1 MKYALFTLL
10 WVLPFLSVA
19 QSNFQKGYIVTNSKD
34 TLRGYIDYKES
45 ILNPSS
51 IKFKDNSESKP
62 RTFTIEEC
70 AAYAIDSLEN
80 YERYIVSVST
90 SREELSNVSVGRDS
104 SFRID
109 TVLLK
114 VLNRGKNI
122 TLFSYKD
129 DIKKRYYIIDKNEV
143 KPVELVRNFYFK
155 PDQPGRMLT
164 ENVYV
169 RQLRSKMR
177 LFIVPDMLDERSL
190 LGVNYGDKDLLTI
203 IYKIND
209 EQPLKSKF
217 SASRFFAGTGLNISK
232 ASYRGGHLLAES
244 DAKSK
249 TSYMPLITMGID
261 FFANPSIGKL
271 IYRVELSLLMSKN
284 EISNS
289 TQIHSFDQL
298 SVAATP
304 QVIYNFYN
312 SNRIKVFG
320 GIGFSLNLSSYSN
333 NETAVYNPFKMRMDV
348 TKDFVDMQNFN
359 FSYQGTVGVVLNKK
373 IEISLGY
380 IGPAAITNYAYYSV
394 VMQRYKVGVN
404 YLFGKH

>member
-1 MKYALFTLL
+1 MKRSLLALF

-19 QSNFQKGYIVTNSKD
+19 QSNFQKGYVVTNSKD

-45 ILNPSS
+45 ALNPSS
-51 IKFKDNSESKP
+51 IKFKDNPESKP
-62 RTFTIEEC
+62 RTLTIDEC
-70 AAYAIDSLEN
+70 TAYSIDSLEK

-90 SREELSNVSVGRDS
+90 SREELSNILVGRDS

-114 VLNRGKNI
+114 VLNRGKNV

-129 DIKKRYYIIDKNEV
+129 DIKKRYYIMDKNEV

-177 LFIVPDMLDERSL
+177 LFIVPDLLDERIL
-190 LGVNYGDKDLLTI
+190 LRVNYGDKDLLKV

-209 EQPLKSKF
+209 EQPVKSKF
-217 SASRFFAGTGLNISK
+217 PASRFFAGTGLNISQ
-232 ASYRGGHLLAES
+232 ARYNGGHLLAGS

-249 TSYMPLITMGID
+249 TSYMPLITTGID
-261 FFANPSIGKL
+261 FFSNPSIGKL

-284 EISNS
+284 EISS
-289 TQIHSFDQL
+289 SVQRHSFDQL

-359 FSYQGTVGVVLNKK
+359 FSYQGTAGVVLNKK

-380 IGPAAITNYAYYSV
+380 IGSAAITNYTFYSV
-394 VMQRYKVGVN
+394 TMQRYKVGVN